1 METKRVKFR
10 TPQNS
15 MRKVKK
21 HVDLSQSLHDDLYD
35 RVAKIIPLPFSKNDP
50 FEERKKIQFKDLL
63 MELDPK
69 LVKKLDAGLS
79 EEKIAEI
86 IENYEQNRPVE
97 INIEPRIPER
107 KLHEQD
113 INWIADYV
121 KKMKKERIVWQTKLF
136 KENKEIFEKPLYEQ
150 TEELIDIAADHFA
163 VWLKQMDDESNI
175 NKEFVKQLFSIEI
188 EADASKALYVEP
200 KEISVIPHEVSK
212 LLKLPKMSI
221 QNNVIEMTRRDRKH
235 RDQKPQTIAFGRLLP
250 LSMRRNKFNED
261 LFDDL
266 YKIHCPPDLQSLKI
280 VFESILHLRST
291 RALVEHLK
299 ENPDLPRAKYLVDH
313 NMFESSKTTL
323 KSQKQQ
329 VPLWTYY
336 Y

>member
-1 METKRVKFR
+1 MDKKRVKFR
-10 TPQNS
+10 NPQNS
-15 MRKVKK
+15 QQKIKK
-21 HVDLSQSLHDDLYD
+21 PVDLSQCLPDDLYD
-35 RVAKIIPLPFSKNDP
+35 RVAKIIPLPFVKHDS

-63 MELDPK
+63 MELDPT
-69 LVKKLDAGLS
+69 LAMKLDEGLS
-79 EEKIAEI
+79 EDEIAEM
-86 IENYEQNRPVE
+86 IEKYEQNRPVE

-107 KLHEQD
+107 KLHQQN

-136 KENKEIFEKPLYEQ
+136 KDNKEIHEKPLYEQ

-175 NKEFVKQLFSIEI
+175 NKEFVKQLFSIEV
-188 EADASKALYVEP
+188 EADASKALYVDP
-200 KEISVIPHEVSK
+200 KQVSVIPHETAK
-212 LLKLPKMSI
+212 TLQLPQMSI
-221 QNNVIEMTRRDRKH
+221 QNNVIKMTRRDRKL
-235 RDQKPQTIAFGRLLP
+235 RDQKPQTVAFGRLLP

-266 YKIHCPPDLQSLKI
+266 YKIHCPPDLRSLKI

-291 RALVEHLK
+291 RALVDHLK
-299 ENPDLPRAKYLVDH
+299 TNPELPRAKYLIEH
-313 NMFESSKTTL
+313 NMFESSKTNL
-323 KSQKQQ
+323 KSQKPT
-329 VPLWTYY
+329 PLWTYY